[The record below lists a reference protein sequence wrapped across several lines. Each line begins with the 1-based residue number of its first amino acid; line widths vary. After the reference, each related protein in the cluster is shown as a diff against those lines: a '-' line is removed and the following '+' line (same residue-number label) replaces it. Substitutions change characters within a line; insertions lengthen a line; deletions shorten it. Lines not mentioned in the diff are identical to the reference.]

1 MKKRKLS
8 YILAHTKVEKL
19 ERIVEELSKKY
30 EISKVKEPEMG
41 LVMVKVKDG
50 VSQEKFY
57 IGEVLIT
64 ECSVHLNGSLGMG
77 IIQGDEPRK
86 AYAMAVIDAVFNND
100 EIDKTEL
107 IDILKV
113 WEEEIEDSYIEE
125 KAMVEGSKVKF
136 ETMGE

>member
-8 YILAHTKVEKL
+8 YILAHTKIEKL
-19 ERIVEELSKKY
+19 EGIVEELSKKY

-50 VSQEKFY
+50 VYQEKFY

>member
-19 ERIVEELSKKY
+19 EGIVEELSKKY

-50 VSQEKFY
+50 VYQEKFY

-113 WEEEIEDSYIEE
+113 WEEEIEDNYIEE

>member
-19 ERIVEELSKKY
+19 EGIVEELSKKY

-50 VSQEKFY
+50 VYQEKFY

>member
-1 MKKRKLS
+1 MKKRRLS
-8 YILAHTKVEKL
+8 YILAHTRVEKL
-19 ERIVEELSKKY
+19 EGIVEELSKKY

-50 VSQEKFY
+50 VYQEKFY

-86 AYAMAVIDAVFNND
+86 AYAMAVIDAVFNNE

-107 IDILKV
+107 MNILKV

>member
-19 ERIVEELSKKY
+19 EGIVDELSKKY

-50 VSQEKFY
+50 VYQEKFY

>member
-1 MKKRKLS
+1 MKKRRLS

-19 ERIVEELSKKY
+19 EGIVEELSKKY

-50 VSQEKFY
+50 VYQEKFY

-86 AYAMAVIDAVFNND
+86 AYAMAVIDAVFNNE

>member
-1 MKKRKLS
+1 MKKRRLS
-8 YILAHTKVEKL
+8 YILAHTRVEKL
-19 ERIVEELSKKY
+19 EGIVEELSKKY

-50 VSQEKFY
+50 VYQEKFY

-86 AYAMAVIDAVFNND
+86 AYAMAVIDAVFNNE

>member
-19 ERIVEELSKKY
+19 EGIVEELSKKY

-50 VSQEKFY
+50 VYQEKFY

-77 IIQGDEPRK
+77 IIQGDEPKK

>member
-19 ERIVEELSKKY
+19 EGIVEELSKKY

-50 VSQEKFY
+50 VYQEKFY

-113 WEEEIEDSYIEE
+113 WEDEIEDSYIEE